1 MKLQV
6 IIEASA
12 NRMKDVTVHIQSNYG
27 WVTIH
32 DLTGVQEDIF
42 LEGHE
47 GSAFISEVN
56 KIWEETGDLTKD
68 TIALWKA
75 ESYVENLWN

>member
-1 MKLQV
+1 MKLQD

-12 NRMKDVTVHIQSNYG
+12 NRMKDVTVHIQSNFG

-56 KIWEETGDLTKD
+56 KIWEETGDLDKN
-68 TIALWKA
+68 TIALHLA
-75 ESYVENLWN
+75 EQYVENIWS